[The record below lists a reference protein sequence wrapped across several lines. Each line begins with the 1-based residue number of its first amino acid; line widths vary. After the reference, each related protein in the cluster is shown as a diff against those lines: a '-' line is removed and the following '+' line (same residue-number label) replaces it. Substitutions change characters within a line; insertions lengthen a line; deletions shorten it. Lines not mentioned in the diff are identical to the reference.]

1 MSEDGRFSHAKGRIL
16 DNLEIKIGDIF
27 QLDEHRVMCEDT
39 NRRCRMMEITPRH
52 VANII
57 KRWEEHTGKEA
68 VRIR

>member
-1 MSEDGRFSHAKGRIL
+1 MTRFSLAMAKRA
-16 DNLEIKIGDIF
+16 
-27 QLDEHRVMCEDT
+27 CEDT